1 MSKSTSPL
9 NGIWLFMIISATAI
23 AAWRGAMTELT
34 EAIFE
39 SAANAVTLAIGLIGA
54 LALWLGLIKVVEAAG
69 MMQVIARLIRPVMV
83 RLFPDVPPD
92 HPAMSAIIMNMA
104 ANALGLGNAA
114 TPIGLKAMAELNKLN
129 PLPGTATS
137 AMCLFLAINTSS
149 LTILPIS
156 AITVRAGA
164 GATNPAAIILPSIV
178 ATCCSTVVAIV
189 VAKVLGWRA
198 AIASEPDPE
207 AQGTAMPI
215 TPEFAASGFQAT
227 APGGDLAGDALTP
240 DPSPVASNPE
250 NPLDLDELASL
261 PLTPPGWIGRIL
273 FGGLIAAFFVA
284 IIYRLT
290 VQGTPD
296 LAATDLM
303 AGISN
308 WLLPIIICS
317 LLLLGY
323 FRGVAVYEAVTEG
336 AKEGFDIAVR
346 IIPFLVVIFVA
357 IGMFRSSGAL
367 EILTTVLTPI
377 TGLIGM
383 PPEALPMA
391 FIRPLSGGGAF
402 GVMSEIVDNDPDGF
416 LSYLVSTMQGST
428 ETTFYVMAVY
438 FGSIGV
444 MRTRYTLPAALS
456 ADVAGILASLAICHL
471 TFG

>member
-1 MSKSTSPL
+1 MVVVSTVV
-9 NGIWLFMIISATAI
+9 
-23 AAWRGAMTELT
+23 AAFSGTMPELT
-34 EAIFE
+34 EAAFE

-54 LALWLGLIKVVEAAG
+54 LALWLGIIKVVEAAG
-69 MMQVIARLIRPVMV
+69 MMQALARLIRPLML

-92 HPAMSAIIMNMA
+92 HPAMSAMIMNMA

-129 PLPGTATS
+129 TSPGTATN

-164 GATNPAAIILPSIV
+164 GATNPGAIILPSIV
-178 ATCCSTVVAIV
+178 ATLCSTAVAI
-189 VAKVLGWRA
+189 AMGKLLARRARA
-198 AIASEPDPE
+198 AEDPLAEDAAPPFAADPDPALDPGDTE
-207 AQGTAMPI
+207 DAVESVETLVP
-215 TPEFAASGFQAT
+215 P
-227 APGGDLAGDALTP
+227 AP
-240 DPSPVASNPE
+240 
-250 NPLDLDELASL
+250 PLD
-261 PLTPPGWIGRIL
+261 PPGLVGRIL
-273 FGGLIAAFFVA
+273 FGGLIVLFFGA

-303 AGISN
+303 AGISD

-323 FRGVAVYEAVTEG
+323 FRGVQVYEAVTEG

-346 IIPFLVVIFVA
+346 IIPFLVAIFVA
-357 IGMFRSSGAL
+357 IGMFRASGAL
-367 EILTTVLTPI
+367 DLFTTIISPVTELI
-377 TGLIGM
+377 TM
-383 PPEALPMA
+383 PAEALPMA
-391 FIRPLSGGGAF
+391 LIRPLSGGGAF
-402 GVMSEIVDNDPDGF
+402 GVMSEIVENDPDSF

-444 MRTRYTLPAALS
+444 MRTRHTLPAALS
-456 ADVAGILASLAICHL
+456 ADIAGILASLAICRL
-471 TFG
+471 TF

>member
-1 MSKSTSPL
+1 
-9 NGIWLFMIISATAI
+9 MIVSATAI
-23 AAWRGAMTELT
+23 AAWRGVMTELT
-34 EAIFE
+34 EAAFE

-69 MMQVIARLIRPVMV
+69 MMQALARLLRPVMV

-129 PLPGTATS
+129 PLPGTATP

-149 LTILPIS
+149 VTILPIS

-164 GATNPAAIILPSIV
+164 GASNPAAIILPSIV
-178 ATCCSTVVAIV
+178 ATCCSTLVAIV
-189 VAKVLGWRA
+189 VAKILGRRA
-198 AIASEPDPE
+198 AALPVPAGEVSPASRPTASESFSAESPEVVAAVGVAAAPADPV
-207 AQGTAMPI
+207 P
-215 TPEFAASGFQAT
+215 PSASDTSGS
-227 APGGDLAGDALTP
+227 
-240 DPSPVASNPE
+240 DPLEQDPLE
-250 NPLDLDELASL
+250 NDPLDLELTSPL
-261 PLTPPGWIGRIL
+261 PPLSPPGWVGRIL

-346 IIPFLVVIFVA
+346 IIPFLVAIFVA
-357 IGMFRSSGAL
+357 IGMFRASGAL
-367 EILTTVLTPI
+367 EILTTVLSPV

-383 PPEALPMA
+383 PAEALPMA

-402 GVMSEIVDNDPDGF
+402 GVMSEIVNNDPDGF

-444 MRTRYTLPAALS
+444 MRTRYTLSAALS
-456 ADVAGILASLAICHL
+456 ADVAGILASLAICRL

>member
-1 MSKSTSPL
+1 MVVVSTVV
-9 NGIWLFMIISATAI
+9 
-23 AAWRGAMTELT
+23 AAFSGTMPELT
-34 EAIFE
+34 EAAFE

-54 LALWLGLIKVVEAAG
+54 LALWLGIIKVVEAAG
-69 MMQVIARLIRPVMV
+69 MMQALARLIRPLML

-92 HPAMSAIIMNMA
+92 HPAMSAMIMNMA

-129 PLPGTATS
+129 ANPGTATN

-164 GATNPAAIILPSIV
+164 GATNPGAIILPSIV
-178 ATCCSTVVAIV
+178 ATFCSTAVAIIMGKLL
-189 VAKVLGWRA
+189 ARRARA
-198 AIASEPDPE
+198 AEDPLAAAAPSSAVPPD
-207 AQGTAMPI
+207 
-215 TPEFAASGFQAT
+215 S
-227 APGGDLAGDALTP
+227 ALTP
-240 DPSPVASNPE
+240 DDTEEAEAAIETLVPPAP
-250 NPLDLDELASL
+250 PLD
-261 PLTPPGWIGRIL
+261 PPGLVGRVL
-273 FGGLIAAFFVA
+273 FGGLIVLFFGA

-296 LAATDLM
+296 LAATELM

-323 FRGVAVYEAVTEG
+323 FRGVQVYEAVTEG

-346 IIPFLVVIFVA
+346 IIPFLVAIFVA
-357 IGMFRSSGAL
+357 IGMFRASGAL
-367 EILTTVLTPI
+367 DLFTTIISPV
-377 TGLIGM
+377 TGLITM
-383 PPEALPMA
+383 PAEALPMA
-391 FIRPLSGGGAF
+391 LIRPLSGGGAF
-402 GVMSEIVDNDPDGF
+402 GVMSEIVENDPDSF

-444 MRTRYTLPAALS
+444 MRTRHTLPAALS
-456 ADVAGILASLAICHL
+456 ADIAGLLASLAICRL
-471 TFG
+471 TF

>member
-1 MSKSTSPL
+1 VNPPVKKPSSPL
-9 NGIWLFMIISATAI
+9 NGIWLFMVVVSTVV
-23 AAWRGAMTELT
+23 AAFSGTMPELT
-34 EAIFE
+34 EAAFE

-54 LALWLGLIKVVEAAG
+54 LALWLGIIKVVEAAG
-69 MMQVIARLIRPVMV
+69 MMQALARLIRPLML

-92 HPAMSAIIMNMA
+92 HPAMSAMIMNMA

-129 PLPGTATS
+129 TSPGTATN

-164 GATNPAAIILPSIV
+164 GATNPGAIILPSIV
-178 ATCCSTVVAIV
+178 ATLCSTVVAI
-189 VAKVLGWRA
+189 AMGKLLARRARA
-198 AIASEPDPE
+198 AEDPLAVEATPPFAADPDP
-207 AQGTAMPI
+207 ALNPGD
-215 TPEFAASGFQAT
+215 PEDTEDAADSVET
-227 APGGDLAGDALTP
+227 LVPPAP
-240 DPSPVASNPE
+240 
-250 NPLDLDELASL
+250 PLD
-261 PLTPPGWIGRIL
+261 PPGLVGRVL
-273 FGGLIAAFFVA
+273 FGGLIVLFFGA

-290 VQGTPD
+290 VQGTPN

-303 AGISN
+303 AGISD

-323 FRGVAVYEAVTEG
+323 FRGVQVYEAVTEG

-346 IIPFLVVIFVA
+346 IIPFLVAIFVA
-357 IGMFRSSGAL
+357 IGMFRASGAL
-367 EILTTVLTPI
+367 DLFTTIISPVTELI
-377 TGLIGM
+377 TM
-383 PPEALPMA
+383 PAEALPMA
-391 FIRPLSGGGAF
+391 LIRPLSGGGAF
-402 GVMSEIVDNDPDGF
+402 GVMSEIVENDPDSF

-444 MRTRYTLPAALS
+444 MRTRHTLPAALS
-456 ADVAGILASLAICHL
+456 ADIAGILASLVICRL
-471 TFG
+471 TF